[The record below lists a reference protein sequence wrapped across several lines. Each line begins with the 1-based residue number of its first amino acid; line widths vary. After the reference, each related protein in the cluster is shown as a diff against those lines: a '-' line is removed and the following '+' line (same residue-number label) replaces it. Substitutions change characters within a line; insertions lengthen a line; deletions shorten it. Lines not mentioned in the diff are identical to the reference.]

1 MNIVTD
7 DVLNG
12 LKELLFEIYSAGFE
26 AGMSNKDIV
35 NSYND
40 FYRNI
45 SRRLDSCD

>member
-1 MNIVTD
+1 MNIMTND
-7 DVLNG
+7 ILNG

-40 FYRNI
+40 FYRDILRRI
-45 SRRLDSCD
+45 SN